1 MIISA
6 DNIILIGSA
15 LLIGS
20 ILAKKLSYRI
30 RLPALVIFLII
41 GMLAGGEGILGIEF
55 QNFELAQFIGIVAL
69 NFILFNGGLELNWKV
84 VRPIIWQGLSLSILG
99 VFLTAIV
106 LGLFVYYVT
115 DLELYEAFLLGS
127 IVSSTD
133 AAAVFS
139 ILRMQSI
146 GLKERLKATLEF
158 ESGSNDPMAYF
169 LVTAFIGL
177 IRQPELSFFSIIPLF
192 FKQLLI
198 GAACAVALTWFFR
211 MLVNNIRLKSNGL
224 YPALLIGIMFLIY
237 SLTEMIGG
245 NGFLAV
251 FISGMIFGNKP
262 LSSKRLILTFY
273 DGSAWLMQILL
284 FITLGLLVNP
294 SEVLSVMGIGL
305 LISGFLIIAG
315 RPIAVFLSLLFFR
328 MKFKRRL
335 YISWV
340 GLRGA
345 VPIVFAT
352 YPFIAGIDNAN
363 FMFNIVFFI
372 SITSVL
378 IQGSTIPTVARWLDL
393 ALPVHQRTLSPI
405 DMVLSEGPRSFLRE
419 IVIPPH
425 ASCIGKHLY
434 QIDLPEKSNI
444 AMISRKDKF
453 LTPNGQSVLEAYDML
468 VVLYEEDDILTQVY
482 DTLGLDRTT
491 EEVREL
497 EM

>member
-1 MIISA
+1 MIVSA
-6 DNIILIGSA
+6 ENIILIGSA

-20 ILAKKLSYRI
+20 ILAKKVSYRI
-30 RLPALVIFLII
+30 RLPTLILFLII
-41 GMLAGGEGILGIEF
+41 GMLAGSEGILGIEF
-55 QNFELAQFIGIVAL
+55 QNYNLAQFIGIIAL

-139 ILRMQSI
+139 ILRMQKI
-146 GLKERLKATLEF
+146 ALKEKLKSTLEF

-169 LVTAFIGL
+169 LVIAFIGL
-177 IRQPELSFFSIIPLF
+177 IQNPGLSFMSIVPLF
-192 FKQLLI
+192 FRQLLI
-198 GAACAVALTWFFR
+198 GAGCAVILSWVFR
-211 MLVNNIRLKSNGL
+211 MLVNNIKLKTNGL
-224 YPALLIGIMFLIY
+224 YPALLIGIMFLVY
-237 SLTEMIGG
+237 SLTETVGG

-262 LSSKRLILTFY
+262 LSGKRLIFTFF

-294 SEVLSVMGIGL
+294 SDVISVMGIGL
-305 LISGFLIIAG
+305 LISGFLILAG
-315 RPIAVFLSLLFFR
+315 RPIAVFLSLMFFR
-328 MKFKRRL
+328 MGIKRRI

-352 YPFIAGIDNAN
+352 FPFIAGIENAD

-393 ALPVHQRTLSPI
+393 ALPVHERTLSPI
-405 DMVLSEGPRSFLRE
+405 DTVLSEGPRSFLRE
-419 IVIPPH
+419 IVIPPNV
-425 ASCIGKHLY
+425 SSVGKHLY
-434 QIDLPEKSNI
+434 QVDFPEKSNI

-453 LTPNGQSVLEAYDML
+453 ITPNGQTILEPYDML
-468 VVLYEEDDILTQVY
+468 VVLYEEDDILTKVY
-482 DTLGLDRTT
+482 SVLGLDRTT